1 MLKSQKNRPYYIVWE
16 DGKCHAMEPSYTTYR
31 YDLHFATGNTIQ
43 LADDEAG
50 RLMSQYYFYD
60 SFFVDLIQVDALVP
74 FRFNLNVPERFLYL
88 FFMLEG
94 ECSYGGISE
103 ADPVYSFADI
113 FQVGYLASGKYD
125 VICQPGSNVGLIL
138 VVDME

>member
-60 SFFVDLIQVDALVP
+60 SFFVDLIQVEALVP

-94 ECSYGGISE
+94 ECSYGGIDKIISVTANSVTLEHVNHKIPIGPIYAE
-103 ADPVYSFADI
+103 AF
-113 FQVGYLASGKYD
+113 LAHIAFFG
-125 VICQPGSNVGLIL
+125 
-138 VVDME
+138 